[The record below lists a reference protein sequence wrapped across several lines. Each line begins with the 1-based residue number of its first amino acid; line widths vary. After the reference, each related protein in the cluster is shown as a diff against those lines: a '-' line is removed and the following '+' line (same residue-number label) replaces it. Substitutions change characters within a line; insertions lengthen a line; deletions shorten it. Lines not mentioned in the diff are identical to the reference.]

1 MEEDA
6 EERDGGVDVW
16 ATRGDTA
23 TDSSS
28 RFGFGLG
35 RIFGTDRSLPGYTE
49 WFILSA
55 EWFILSA
62 GNAQNGLSS
71 RRNSIA

>member
-35 RIFGTDRSLPGYTE
+35 RIFRTDHSLPGYTE
-49 WFILSA
+49 DTRGKRT
-55 EWFILSA
+55 EWFILLA
-62 GNAQNGLSS
+62 E
-71 RRNSIA
+71 

>member
-28 RFGFGLG
+28 CFGFGLG
-35 RIFGTDRSLPGYTE
+35 RIFRTDRSLHGYTEDTRGKRTE
-49 WFILSA
+49 WFILLA
-55 EWFILSA
+55 E
-62 GNAQNGLSS
+62 
-71 RRNSIA
+71 

>member
-35 RIFGTDRSLPGYTE
+35 RIFGTDRCLPGYAWETHRMVYPLGGIVLLKTQ
-49 WFILSA
+49 FRLLN
-55 EWFILSA
+55 F
-62 GNAQNGLSS
+62 
-71 RRNSIA
+71 